1 MKNLIYIACC
11 STLLCSCGIMKD
23 YERPA
28 DLTRASTAFTAT
40 PRPIVLR
47 KQTPPISATL
57 PWQEVFTDPYLQ
69 KLINKALANNA
80 DLRSADIAVKQAEAS
95 LKVARLAY
103 YPAISFN
110 PRGAMTSWD
119 FNKATKTY
127 SVPLAASWQFNLFSL
142 RNNKKKAQTG
152 LEMTKAYKQAARTSI
167 IAGVANMYYTLQMLD
182 EQLKTTRGNRQHLG

>member
-28 DLTRASTAFTAT
+28 DLTQGIDSLYRDTTANSVAQADTTNFGNT
-40 PRPIVLR
+40 
-47 KQTPPISATL
+47 

-110 PRGAMTSWD
+110 PQGAMTSWRVVS
-119 FNKATKTY
+119 
-127 SVPLAASWQFNLFSL
+127 SVSSTTLSGCISSIKRSSVAAVSC
-142 RNNKKKAQTG
+142 
-152 LEMTKAYKQAARTSI
+152 
-167 IAGVANMYYTLQMLD
+167 V
-182 EQLKTTRGNRQHLG
+182 